1 MQKCKQQLIYDLPTR
16 FFHWIFVLFFISSFT
31 IAKTIDD
38 DNPIFFYHMILGL
51 MLGVLVLLRILWG
64 VIGTRYARFS
74 SFSLHPRDLVSYLK
88 DVFSNKKR
96 LWPGHNPAS
105 SWAAL
110 IMICSA
116 LLLAISGILMTT
128 GYKESFE
135 DIHEFLANAF
145 LITSLFH
152 ILGVFFHSFKYQ
164 DGILFTMFHG
174 NKELDDE
181 QLKISHSHPFFAFLV
196 IIIIG
201 LSGSYLV
208 NHYNISNHQLKIF
221 GKTLFLESDKN
232 QEKKVDKGLYQNE
245 LYEDD
250 Y

>member
-1 MQKCKQQLIYDLPTR
+1 MQKSKQQLIYDLPTR
-16 FFHWIFVLFFISSFT
+16 FFHWLFVFFFISSFT

-38 DNPIFFYHMILGL
+38 DNSIFFYHMILGL
-51 MLGVLVLLRILWG
+51 MLGILVLLRILWG
-64 VIGTRYARFS
+64 IVGTKYARFS
-74 SFSLHPRDLVSYLK
+74 SFSLHPVDLFLYLK
-88 DVFSNKKR
+88 DSFSNKKR
-96 LWPGHNPAS
+96 PWAGHNPAS

-110 IMICSA
+110 IMMCSG
-116 LLLAISGILMTT
+116 LLLAITGILMTT

-135 DIHEFLANAF
+135 DIHEFLANMF

-152 ILGVFFHSFKYQ
+152 IIGVFFHSFKHQ

-174 NKELDDE
+174 NKELNDE
-181 QLKISHSHPFFAFLV
+181 KLKISHSRPFFALLMIV
-196 IIIIG
+196 IMS
-201 LSGSYLV
+201 LSGSYLIT
-208 NHYNISNHQLKIF
+208 HYNISNHQLKIF

-232 QEKKVDKGLYQNE
+232 QEKKVDNILYQNE